1 MSQQALDRVFQQLVD
16 QEQQAARDYTLVQQ
30 DAQRYQLQMNQLSD
44 YRKQYLQQFTDRG
57 EQGITGDTYAH
68 YHNFMMRLEQAEL
81 EQKQALDNI
90 RSAVQ
95 QKHQEWM
102 AVRQKRDALELLLN
116 NRKEAAAARE
126 HKKEQKMLD
135 EFANFQYFKKKHG
148 R

>member
-1 MSQQALDRVFQQLVD
+1 MSQQALERVYQQLVD

-68 YHNFMMRLEQAEL
+68 YHNFMKRLEQAEF

-90 RSAVQ
+90 RSSVQ

-102 AVRQKRDALELLLN
+102 KVRQKRDALELLLN
-116 NRKEAAAARE
+116 NRKAEAAARE